1 MFSKDKGYLIMK
13 KNKWLAIVVLN
24 FILNNHVYSQQTF
37 ASDMAQ
43 NAEQLNYRNWV
54 LEAELLR
61 DQGDLLS
68 AQKKLDFALEV
79 VEKNHIP
86 DLDYGAVELANGYNL
101 FLLDKKEL
109 AEQKLK
115 SAYQKVS
122 ADSYLHALAD
132 QYLANLYLSNGEI
145 DQAIFH
151 INSGLSM
158 VQDDRFKDLNLSLQL
173 LQVGLNNQSAQQQA
187 ESLLLLSKKINNLTP
202 FNPTLALKLAQ
213 KSLDVGVNNVQALLA
228 SELIQSNYGTLNQ
241 LLTIDSNQISGRIKA
256 DAMGKLAQLLQSEQ
270 RHQEALSLIEQAIVL
285 AYANNDRV
293 LSAKL
298 EAQLAEI
305 FRLQGDSKRALD
317 AYKQAVDDLHSV
329 RTDIPI
335 SLPDGRSVL
344 VAMIEPIYRNYV
356 DLLLQT
362 VSSADTT
369 ADQQLLMKAIDSMEA
384 IKEADMQ
391 DFFLGRCS
399 VSSEI
404 HLDWKYQK
412 FPGATIVYPILLN
425 DRLEIIVKTDEKLI
439 RHTVNVGADEVKS
452 KAIELGEILHTG
464 KDFRAH
470 SKQLNEW
477 LYLPLKQDLLESKT
491 QVIIYVPDRSLRAI
505 PLAAFSDGKNFVV
518 EQYPVVTLPSLQLQN
533 LVRNRQQKQSRAL
546 LVGLSK
552 PDGSAIDS
560 LPHTLIGKISGKKLQ
575 REALVEQL
583 SLPSVEKEI
592 NTVSNN
598 IENTKLLNNQFTASA
613 LKNDISTGEYGK
625 VHIASHGYFGKN
637 AKDSFIM
644 AYDQNVNLIDFK
656 NSLDAD
662 SLKRE
667 PIDLL
672 TLSACKTAEGDDR
685 MLLGFSGL
693 AVKSNVLSAVG
704 SLWSINDDATME
716 FMRLFYQGLDHSLNK
731 AEAMRDAQVNMI
743 KSKKFRHPF
752 YWSPFILI
760 GNWQ

>member
-1 MFSKDKGYLIMK
+1 
-13 KNKWLAIVVLN
+13 
-24 FILNNHVYSQQTF
+24 
-37 ASDMAQ
+37 
-43 NAEQLNYRNWV
+43 
-54 LEAELLR
+54 
-61 DQGDLLS
+61 
-68 AQKKLDFALEV
+68 
-79 VEKNHIP
+79 
-86 DLDYGAVELANGYNL
+86 
-101 FLLDKKEL
+101 
-109 AEQKLK
+109 
-115 SAYQKVS
+115 
-122 ADSYLHALAD
+122 
-132 QYLANLYLSNGEI
+132 
-145 DQAIFH
+145 
-151 INSGLSM
+151 
-158 VQDDRFKDLNLSLQL
+158 
-173 LQVGLNNQSAQQQA
+173 
-187 ESLLLLSKKINNLTP
+187 
-202 FNPTLALKLAQ
+202 
-213 KSLDVGVNNVQALLA
+213 
-228 SELIQSNYGTLNQ
+228 
-241 LLTIDSNQISGRIKA
+241 
-256 DAMGKLAQLLQSEQ
+256 MGKLAQLLQSEQ

-464 KDFRAH
+464 KDFRGH

-518 EQYPVVTLPSLQLQN
+518 EQYPVVTLPSLQIQN

-546 LVGLSK
+546 LAGLSK

-560 LPHTLIGKISGKKLQ
+560 LPNNLVGKISGKKLE